1 MILLFNGKQRWD
13 LNFLNVS
20 LGTAGCILAAMLHT
34 FFLSTPRMSCCSYDF
49 FFPSYERREWS
60 NNGQLDSRYLSLY
73 SYRKGGKYV
82 WGRME
87 HLREIRPR
95 CQGGDGLQPTGARG
109 WKLLELVAEQSA
121 STRPFFSI
129 PSITTRFS
137 LTATCRLPVYRMS
150 SLLA

>member
-1 MILLFNGKQRWD
+1 
-13 LNFLNVS
+13 
-20 LGTAGCILAAMLHT
+20 
-34 FFLSTPRMSCCSYDF
+34 
-49 FFPSYERREWS
+49 
-60 NNGQLDSRYLSLY
+60 
-73 SYRKGGKYV
+73 
-82 WGRME
+82 ME

-95 CQGGDGLQPTGARG
+95 CQGGDGLQPTGARR
-109 WKLLELVAEQSA
+109 WKLLELVAEQFG